1 MSNSVSTKLGQST
14 AAGSERLQPKGR
26 DWVKR
31 DTKERADVTDP
42 GEREMLHS
50 IHARHVIV
58 HHDRIIRCR
67 QMQFCTSD

>member
-1 MSNSVSTKLGQST
+1 MINSVSTLVSTKLGQST

-42 GEREMLHS
+42 GER
-50 IHARHVIV
+50 
-58 HHDRIIRCR
+58 
-67 QMQFCTSD
+67 